1 MELLSFIQLMELFSF
16 FIYIEVIK
24 KKSQTPQA
32 RLESLI
38 KFSLVVEEEMQNV
51 RAAVC
56 PPCSF
61 CSCKNN
67 Q

>member
-32 RLESLI
+32 
-38 KFSLVVEEEMQNV
+38 
-51 RAAVC
+51 
-56 PPCSF
+56 
-61 CSCKNN
+61 
-67 Q
+67 